1 MKIGHVGANSVHV
14 SQFVGSL
21 NQHGITNVLIAE
33 ETCNFEGV
41 DNEIVTSYRKL
52 SIPVFQKNKKRMREF
67 LINEKP
73 DVVHIHQFNRLAY
86 FAAKVASSLKIP
98 IVATAWGSDVLII
111 PGKNFIWKYIVKS
124 TIKKCRVVTADA
136 DSMIVAMKKM
146 VNDGVE
152 YEKIQYGIEPVE
164 GIDPKE
170 KIIFSNRLHE
180 PLYRIDQ
187 IIRYYSEIAADYP
200 DYRLVI
206 AASGSLTDHLK
217 VLATELGLEERV
229 EFVGWLTSKQN
240 RSWYAKSQYYISI
253 PSSDGTS
260 VSLLEAIS
268 ASCIPIV
275 SDLPSNREWIE
286 DAKNGVIE
294 TNGQNPVLKAL
305 KYTFGAGISANS
317 EKIAQSVSR
326 KVTTPQFIS
335 FYERCLNGK

>member
-1 MKIGHVGANSVHV
+1 MKIAHVGANSVHV

-33 ETCNFEGV
+33 ETCGFEGV
-41 DNEIVTSYRKL
+41 DKEIVTSYRKL
-52 SIPVFQKNKKRMREF
+52 RLPVLKKNKKLICEF
-67 LINEKP
+67 LENEKP
-73 DVVHIHQFNRLAY
+73 DVVHIHQLNRLAY
-86 FAAKVASSLKIP
+86 FAARVAHSLKIP

-111 PGKNFIWKYIVKS
+111 PNKNPIWKNIVKS
-124 TIKKCRVVTADA
+124 TIKKCKIVTADA
-136 DSMIVAMKKM
+136 DSMIVAMKAM
-146 VNDGVE
+146 VGSGVD

-164 GIDPKE
+164 RKDPKE
-170 KIIFSNRLHE
+170 KIFFSNRLHE
-180 PLYRIDQ
+180 PLYRIEQ
-187 IIRYYSEIAADYP
+187 IIRYYAEISADYP
-200 DYRLVI
+200 EYKLVI
-206 AASGSLTDHLK
+206 AASGSWTDHLK
-217 VLATELGLEERV
+217 VLATELELEEKV

-240 RSWYAKSQYYISI
+240 RSWYAKSEYYVSI

-286 DAKNGVIE
+286 DSINGVIE
-294 TNGQNPVLKAL
+294 TSGENPLLTAL
-305 KYTFGAGISANS
+305 KTSFGSEIYSNS

-335 FYERCLNGK
+335 FYERCLDGK